1 MAFHTA
7 DFAHAEGDIDA
18 RHVIAGFAQNH
29 RNARARIG
37 RTAHDLLD
45 AFIGFHAAHPQPV
58 GIGVLLGVFDPGQG
72 KAGQP
77 GSGVFNALYLKAQI
91 CQGLYNLVQRGG
103 GVEVA
108 FQPGK
113 REFHGPAT
121 GCLNG

>member
-1 MAFHTA
+1 MNEYPPTA
-7 DFAHAEGDIDA
+7 VDGELVDSIFVYQDANATGGQFCYLPRDLGWVADSSGEPDVWVDI
-18 RHVIAGFAQNH
+18 
-29 RNARARIG
+29 
-37 RTAHDLLD
+37 
-45 AFIGFHAAHPQPV
+45 
-58 GIGVLLGVFDPGQG
+58 GQ
-72 KAGQP
+72 KN
-77 GSGVFNALYLKAQI
+77 NALYLKAQI